1 MLVSPVEFVLGTLKK
16 KGTFQTRHC
25 IPFNR
30 PSNTGSSNFKKTNM
44 IKSTALVLLFFLM
57 GMPSIQAEQLYVNPK
72 TGNDTNPGNRTQPL
86 KNLTEAARRVNLNK
100 RQEETTIIL
109 SEGIHLLSQTILFTN
124 DRYSFT
130 KRLVIRAEVMPD
142 DADWTPKKMPVVI
155 TAVPLEPGVGGE
167 EARGIQPEVS
177 HVTIE
182 GLRFTGSP
190 DYTYLDAD
198 NLRRSYPIWRDGKKL
213 DDLLVTQCLF
223 AGNVD
228 VLPLHVGVIANG
240 YGLVIDHCVFFNCK
254 IPVVFWKN
262 DGKTGS
268 RSAMRHSLVY
278 GGYFCGVWTT
288 QGTNGDDFDFHHNII
303 AATSTIWIRE
313 KGSIR
318 NYKASDCIFSHYNK
332 LAGYGSGS
340 LSDSDATSTDFLEM
354 KNVQTTGTVVIEKD
368 QSKRNYLQ
376 LAEGSIGSDLK
387 AGLFKR

>member
-1 MLVSPVEFVLGTLKK
+1 MFGTLEEK
-16 KGTFQTRHC
+16 RD
-25 IPFNR
+25 
-30 PSNTGSSNFKKTNM
+30 M
-44 IKSTALVLLFFLM
+44 IKSTLLILSFFLTNKLCLK
-57 GMPSIQAEQLYVNPK
+57 AEQLYINPQI
-72 TGNDTNPGNRTQPL
+72 GNDANSGIKSQPL
-86 KNLTEAARRVNLNK
+86 RTLSEAARRVNLNK
-100 RQEETTIIL
+100 EPGETTIIL
-109 SEGIHLLSQTILFTN
+109 SEGLYLLTQTVLFTN
-124 DRYSFT
+124 DKYSFNN
-130 KRLVIRAEVMPD
+130 RLVIRAEVMPD
-142 DADWTPKKMPVVI
+142 DVNWTPKNMPVVM
-155 TAVPLEPGVGGE
+155 TVVPPEPGIGGE

-190 DYTYLDAD
+190 DYTYLDD
-198 NLRRSYPIWRDGKKL
+198 HNLRRSYPIWRDGKKL

-223 AGNVD
+223 AGNAD

-288 QGTNGDDFDFHHNII
+288 QGTNGDDFDFHNNII
-303 AATSTIWIRE
+303 ANTTTIWIRE
-313 KGSIR
+313 KGSKR
-318 NYKASDCIFSHYNK
+318 HYKASDCIFAAYTK
-332 LAGYGSGS
+332 LAGYGSGP
-340 LSDSDATSTDFLEM
+340 LSDSETTPTDFLEM
-354 KNVQTTGTVVIEKD
+354 KNVQKNTTIIIEKD

-376 LAEGSIGSDLK
+376 LAEGSMGSNIK

>member
-1 MLVSPVEFVLGTLKK
+1 
-16 KGTFQTRHC
+16 
-25 IPFNR
+25 
-30 PSNTGSSNFKKTNM
+30 M

-198 NLRRSYPIWRDGKKL
+198 NLRRSYPIWRDGKK
-213 DDLLVTQCLF
+213 
-223 AGNVD
+223 
-228 VLPLHVGVIANG
+228 
-240 YGLVIDHCVFFNCK
+240 
-254 IPVVFWKN
+254 
-262 DGKTGS
+262 TG
-268 RSAMRHSLVY
+268 
-278 GGYFCGVWTT
+278 
-288 QGTNGDDFDFHHNII
+288 
-303 AATSTIWIRE
+303 
-313 KGSIR
+313 
-318 NYKASDCIFSHYNK
+318 
-332 LAGYGSGS
+332 
-340 LSDSDATSTDFLEM
+340 
-354 KNVQTTGTVVIEKD
+354 
-368 QSKRNYLQ
+368 
-376 LAEGSIGSDLK
+376 
-387 AGLFKR
+387 